1 MISMQLLD
9 GVLVALAGLVGAAVV
24 LAAAIMAAAI
34 VSKPG
39 QSPHGGI
46 RREMPTQPG
55 SLWASGMRSPTLTP
69 TSSSRLAWSLSSRS
83 ASIFTSSR
91 FASRPGPPPCRH
103 GQRVAEKS
111 LYLH

>member
-24 LAAAIMAAAI
+24 LAAAIMAAAA

-46 RREMPTQPG
+46 QREMPTQPQ
-55 SLWASGMRSPTLTP
+55 PDTDDD
-69 TSSSRLAWSLSSRS
+69 
-83 ASIFTSSR
+83 
-91 FASRPGPPPCRH
+91 
-103 GQRVAEKS
+103 RV
-111 LYLH
+111 LVLH

>member
-24 LAAAIMAAAI
+24 LAAAIIAAAA

-46 RREMPTQPG
+46 RREMPMQPQ
-55 SLWASGMRSPTLTP
+55 PDTDDD
-69 TSSSRLAWSLSSRS
+69 
-83 ASIFTSSR
+83 
-91 FASRPGPPPCRH
+91 
-103 GQRVAEKS
+103 RV
-111 LYLH
+111 LVLH

>member
-24 LAAAIMAAAI
+24 LAAAIMAAAA

-46 RREMPTQPG
+46 RREMTPQPQ
-55 SLWASGMRSPTLTP
+55 PDTDDD
-69 TSSSRLAWSLSSRS
+69 
-83 ASIFTSSR
+83 
-91 FASRPGPPPCRH
+91 
-103 GQRVAEKS
+103 RV
-111 LYLH
+111 LVLH

>member
-24 LAAAIMAAAI
+24 LAAAIIASAA

-46 RREMPTQPG
+46 RREMPTQPQ
-55 SLWASGMRSPTLTP
+55 PDTDDD
-69 TSSSRLAWSLSSRS
+69 
-83 ASIFTSSR
+83 
-91 FASRPGPPPCRH
+91 
-103 GQRVAEKS
+103 RV
-111 LYLH
+111 LVLH

>member
-24 LAAAIMAAAI
+24 LTAAIMAAVA

-46 RREMPTQPG
+46 GREMPTQPQ
-55 SLWASGMRSPTLTP
+55 PDTDDD
-69 TSSSRLAWSLSSRS
+69 
-83 ASIFTSSR
+83 
-91 FASRPGPPPCRH
+91 
-103 GQRVAEKS
+103 RV
-111 LYLH
+111 LVLH

>member
-46 RREMPTQPG
+46 RREMPRQPQ
-55 SLWASGMRSPTLTP
+55 PDP
-69 TSSSRLAWSLSSRS
+69 DDD
-83 ASIFTSSR
+83 
-91 FASRPGPPPCRH
+91 
-103 GQRVAEKS
+103 RV
-111 LYLH
+111 LVLH

>member
-24 LAAAIMAAAI
+24 LAAAIMAATA

-46 RREMPTQPG
+46 RREMPT
-55 SLWASGMRSPTLTP
+55 
-69 TSSSRLAWSLSSRS
+69 
-83 ASIFTSSR
+83 
-91 FASRPGPPPCRH
+91 
-103 GQRVAEKS
+103 
-111 LYLH
+111 